1 MNREEEIRAKA
12 LEIAV
17 KMFAALPKEFVLDQI
32 ENKGLSAEQ
41 IIINSA
47 ISFDIYI
54 KS

>member
-17 KMFAALPKEFVLDQI
+17 KMFASLPEDFVKAQD
-32 ENKGLSAEQ
+32 NKGVSAEQ

-54 KS
+54 RG